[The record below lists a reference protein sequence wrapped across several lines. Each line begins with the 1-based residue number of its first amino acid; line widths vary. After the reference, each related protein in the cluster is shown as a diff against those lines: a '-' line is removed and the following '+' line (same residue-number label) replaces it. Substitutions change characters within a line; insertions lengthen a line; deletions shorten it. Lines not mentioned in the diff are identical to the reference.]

1 MNMLK
6 SKFCLLIVVWFT
18 PMSVFS
24 QLSISWKEIGQLKT
38 RSVKDIEASTWSV
51 GGETLDRDFTD
62 FQSYKKYLSPLGA
75 KKIRLQAG
83 WAKCEKTKGVYDFK
97 WLDDIVNGAIEEG
110 VTPWMELAYGNPIY
124 EGGGEARLGGALPY
138 SVEGL
143 NAWDNWV
150 KAIVN
155 RYKDKVIEWEVWN
168 EPDHGK
174 GITPETYALFY
185 IRTAKVIRSVHP
197 KAKLLGVALASLTE
211 IKWVDDFCKVMQR
224 ENALELLEVFVYHG
238 YAAAYGWAYN
248 PDDVYPQVDLLRKTV
263 GKYTSKV
270 IFMQGESGAP
280 STPNPAFGV
289 FKDYNWS
296 EITQCKWNL
305 RRMLGDNGRG
315 IHTSLFAMSDMH
327 YGWGT
332 DAVRVNTKGILKT
345 NPDKTIE
352 RPKMAYKVAQQ
363 VFSLFDNQIAV
374 NPTQKIQSDRINQSF
389 FGYTHPKT
397 GFSLVSIWQNEH
409 PPYENYPAQNTNITV
424 VEGSFTNPVFV
435 DLITG
440 KIYEIPKNQC
450 KKAGKTTVFE
460 GIPVPD
466 YPVLIADKSIL
477 LIK

>member
-1 MNMLK
+1 MKNK
-6 SKFCLLIVVWFT
+6 AFITFLLASLAVNTYAQIQ
-18 PMSVFS
+18 PN
-24 QLSISWKEIGQLKT
+24 WKEIGQLKT

-51 GGETLDRDFTD
+51 GGETLDRDFTN

-110 VTPWMELAYGNPIY
+110 VTPWIELAYGNPIY
-124 EGGGEARLGGALPY
+124 EGGGEARLGGSLPY

-155 RYKDKVIEWEVWN
+155 QYKDKVIEWEVWN

-185 IRTAKVIRSVHP
+185 IRTCKLIKQNQANAR
-197 KAKLLGVALASLTE
+197 LLGVALSTLTN
-211 IKWVDDFCKVMQR
+211 IRWVDDFCKVMQR

-238 YAAAYGWAYN
+238 YATAYGWAYN

-270 IFMQGESGAP
+270 VFMQGESGAP
-280 STPNPAFGV
+280 STPNPKSGV
-289 FKDYNWS
+289 FSDYNWS
-296 EITQCKWNL
+296 ELTQCKWDL
-305 RRMLGDNGRG
+305 RRMLGDYGRG
-315 IHTSLFAMSDMH
+315 ISTSLFAISDMH

-363 VFSLFDNQIAV
+363 VFSLFDS
-374 NPTQKIQSDRINQSF
+374 KIQPNPSIKINSNQINQSY
-389 FGYTHPKT
+389 FGFKQSNL
-397 GFSLVSIWQNEH
+397 GQSMVAIWQNEH
-409 PPYENYPAQNTNITV
+409 PPYENYPSKAATV
-424 VEGSFTNPVFV
+424 TVENGSFQNPVFV
-435 DLITG
+435 DMISG
-440 KIYEIPKNQC
+440 KIYEIPKGNWQ
-450 KKAGKTTVFE
+450 KKGTKYSFTN
-460 GIPVPD
+460 IPVPD
-466 YPVLIADKSIL
+466 YPVLITDKAVL
-477 LIK
+477 